1 MMKQC
6 WRLSV
11 GRQRF
16 CSLIALID
24 VNLIS
29 HNKWRLEMRT
39 VRFLTL
45 GLFFL
50 PALTLATGCGGD
62 SVPDTG
68 TELSGEDDPTLSG
81 EDDTMVMD
89 EETGATQ

>member
-1 MMKQC
+1 
-6 WRLSV
+6 
-11 GRQRF
+11 
-16 CSLIALID
+16 
-24 VNLIS
+24 
-29 HNKWRLEMRT
+29 MRT

-68 TELSGEDDPTLSG
+68 TELSGEDDPTLTG
-81 EDDTMVMD
+81 EDETMIQATDD
-89 EETGATQ
+89 EDVLTE